1 MPRIENNTMK
11 TFELDEF
18 FFDYAD
24 GEGSTYLCMTD
35 KQYQRKQAFA
45 FL

>member
-18 FFDYAD
+18 FFHYANGD
-24 GEGSTYLCMTD
+24 GITYLCMTD
-35 KQYQRKQAFA
+35 KQYKRKQAFA